1 MSASLRCLEENKIG
15 RDYTEACARVV
26 QESVPEEVTLELRPE
41 SAEKAR
47 NSKGWGEGRGREVK
61 PLEMKPEAS
70 HRVQQAWGGAS
81 ARRGRGWG
89 REAPRP
95 QPAAQPAAPPGLWGG
110 SRRRAGSRHRRRL
123 RGIPPPRQLGMR
135 MQPDRWEGPA
145 TTATPH
151 DGRAPSIPP
160 PPSPAPRPAGR
171 RRAVWGRWTLSSG
184 PVRLRAIL
192 YTSLISSLTGQELGL
207 C

>member
-1 MSASLRCLEENKIG
+1 MSASLRCLEENKRG

-41 SAEKAR
+41 SAEEAR
-47 NSKGWGEGRGREVK
+47 NSKGWGEGKGREVK
-61 PLEMKPEAS
+61 PWEVKPEAS

-123 RGIPPPRQLGMR
+123 RGIPLPRQLRVR

-145 TTATPH
+145 TTAAPH
-151 DGRAPSIPP
+151 PHH
-160 PPSPAPRPAGR
+160 PPSPAPRPAGG
-171 RRAVWGRWTLSSG
+171 RRADWGRWTLSSG
-184 PVRLRAIL
+184 PVRLRASL
-192 YTSLISSLTGQELGL
+192 YTSPISSLTGHELGL